1 MGRGAHILTPDIGN
15 AVHIIMERSTAKT
28 MECYVEFL
36 TVADALATFSRL
48 NHFQEGG
55 RYPRIG
61 NRHVI
66 IEMSSQDALLKD
78 MFPRA
83 KCVIWESGLPRVTPN
98 TDSYSTGFQGF
109 LTSEELL
116 GVIRHAEN
124 PHRVWYLQF
133 RNKETSLMMIIIT
146 FSHPLQPNRLN
157 VPMSVL

>member
-1 MGRGAHILTPDIGN
+1 MGRGARIIPPDIGS

-36 TVADALATFSRL
+36 TVADAQAVFNRL
-48 NHFQEGG
+48 SHFQEGG
-55 RYPRIG
+55 RYPRVG

-66 IEMSSQDALLKD
+66 LEMSSQDALLKD

-83 KCVIWESGLPRVTPN
+83 KNVIWEDGSPRVTPN
-98 TDSYSTGFQGF
+98 TDAYSTGFQGF

-124 PHRVWYLQF
+124 PHRVWCLRF
-133 RNKETSLMMIIIT
+133 RN
-146 FSHPLQPNRLN
+146 N
-157 VPMSVL
+157 